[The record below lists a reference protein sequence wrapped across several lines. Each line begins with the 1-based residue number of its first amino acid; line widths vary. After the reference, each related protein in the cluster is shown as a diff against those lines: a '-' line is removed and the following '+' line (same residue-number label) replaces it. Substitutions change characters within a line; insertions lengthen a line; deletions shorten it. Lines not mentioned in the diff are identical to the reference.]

1 MVGMPM
7 LDRAVLDAPTRLHA
21 VSQARET
28 FAGRPVGFDAIAR
41 MTARLTHAPIG
52 MISLL
57 GNTEEEL
64 IGQCGVPEWFAPD
77 RHGARRHALCAYVV
91 CGNDVL
97 AVEEL
102 LAGEVASDDPLRN
115 NPLLVDGGIRAFAG
129 APLRDGAGRPLG
141 AVSVADTVARAWD
154 PGELAVLSEVA
165 EMLRFEPDGEAA
177 RATLIEEPP
186 PSGPTGQAWPSSM
199 QAGFE
204 GDRQFFAALLDSLQV
219 GVVVADS
226 TGRPV
231 LVNKMSRERNKVPA
245 GLSPEEAIAL
255 ICRRL
260 YHPDGTP
267 FERHEMAYVRAL
279 VDETVQRAESISHG
293 PGFLDQHVVAYGKA
307 LRTDEGKVLGT
318 VTTVLDVTDRWRADR
333 FRECNLRIATML
345 NHADTVEEA
354 GPELVNALGEA
365 LDWPCVALWLANP
378 AERVLDLVAHHVDPG
393 IALAAPI
400 PARMGRGAS
409 VTGECWRSGTLLW
422 VPQYAESRYVR
433 GPGAREFSPAGEG
446 PRLYTAV
453 AVPIRD
459 EDCVVGVLTCFA
471 DTVENDRPLL
481 TGLLEDIA
489 EQVGYFLARRRSM
502 ELAMQLVRARDDFI
516 ALVGHELRTP
526 LTSITTCSDL
536 LLEDEELS
544 GDARELVEIVS
555 RNVGSVH
562 AIIDDL
568 LDLAALESGHL
579 RPHLLPIDLVAVVS
593 DAIAELGDQGGTR
606 LHTGLPSTV
615 MLAGDARRLR
625 QVVDNLLSNA
635 VKYSPDGGDIHV
647 ELVAGEDFAE
657 LAVTDSGI
665 GILPDDRDRLFD
677 RFYRGDNARHNI
689 PGSGLGLTLV
699 RAIVQAHCGTVAL
712 DPTKKDGTRILVRL
726 PLHAAATTP
735 ADGQPGVAL
744 RYPLRGVFRPLEPN
758 RHVPE

>member
-1 MVGMPM
+1 MPV
-7 LDRAVLDAPTRLHA
+7 LDRAVLDAPARLHA

-28 FAGRPVGFDAIAR
+28 FAGMPVGFDAIAR
-41 MTARLTHAPIG
+41 MTARLTNAPIG

-57 GNTEEEL
+57 GSAEEEL
-64 IGQCGVPEWFAPD
+64 IGRYGVPEWFAPD
-77 RHGARRHALCAYVV
+77 RHGARHALCAYVV
-91 CGNDVL
+91 CGNEVL

-102 LAGEVASDDPLRN
+102 PAGEGASDDPLRS
-115 NPLLVDGGIRAFAG
+115 NPLLADGGIRAFAG
-129 APLRDGAGRPLG
+129 APLRDEAGRPLG
-141 AVSVADTVARAWD
+141 AVSVADTVARAWH
-154 PGELAVLSEVA
+154 PGELAVLAEVA

-177 RATLIEEPP
+177 RATLGEEPP
-186 PSGPTGQAWPSSM
+186 PSGRTGRAWPSSM

-204 GDRQFFAALLDSLQV
+204 GDRRFFAALLDSLQV

-231 LVNKMSRERNKVPA
+231 LVNKMARERNRVPA
-245 GLSPEEAIAL
+245 GLSPEEAIAT

-260 YHPDGTP
+260 RHSDGTS
-267 FERHEMAYVRAL
+267 FERHEMVFVRAL
-279 VDETVQRAESISHG
+279 VDENVQRAESILQG
-293 PGFLDQHVVAYGKA
+293 TGFRDHHVVAYGKA
-307 LRTDEGKVLGT
+307 LRTDEGELFGS

-333 FRECNLRIATML
+333 FRDCNLRIATML

-354 GPELVNALGEA
+354 GPELVDALGEA

-378 AERVLDLVAHHVDPG
+378 AEHVLDLVAHHLDSG

-400 PARMGRGAS
+400 PDRVERGGS
-409 VTGECWRSGTLLW
+409 VTGECWQSGTLLW
-422 VPQYAESRYVR
+422 VPRYAESRYAR
-433 GPGAREFSPAGEG
+433 GPGAQEFSPAGDG
-446 PRLYTAV
+446 PRPYTAV

-459 EDCVVGVLTCFA
+459 EACVVGVLTCFA
-471 DTVENDRPLL
+471 DTVEHDRPLL

-489 EQVGYFLARRRSM
+489 EQVGYFLARHHSM
-502 ELAMQLVRARDDFI
+502 ELAMQLVRTRDDFI

-536 LLEDEELS
+536 LLEDEQLS
-544 GDARELVEIVS
+544 DDARELVEIVS

-562 AIIDDL
+562 AIIEDL

-579 RPHLLPIDLVAVVS
+579 RPQLLPVDLVAVVS
-593 DAIAELGDQGGTR
+593 AAIAELGDQAGTR

-615 MLAGDARRLR
+615 VLAGDARRLR

-657 LAVTDSGI
+657 LAVTDNGI
-665 GILPDDRDRLFD
+665 GIPPEDRDRLFD
-677 RFYRGDNARHNI
+677 RFYRGGNARHNI
-689 PGSGLGLTLV
+689 PGTGLGLTLV
-699 RAIVQAHCGTVAL
+699 RTIVQAHCGTVAL
-712 DPTKKDGTRILVRL
+712 DPTRKNGTRILVRL

-744 RYPLRGVFRPLEPN
+744 RYPLRGAFRPLEPI
-758 RHVPE
+758 RRVPDQDCG

>member
-1 MVGMPM
+1 MP
-7 LDRAVLDAPTRLHA
+7 DRAILDAPARLHA

-28 FAGRPVGFDAIAR
+28 FAGMPVRFDAIAR
-41 MTARLTHAPIG
+41 MTARLTNAPIA

-57 GNTEEEL
+57 GDAEEEL
-64 IGQCGVPEWFAPD
+64 IGRYGVPGWSAPD
-77 RHGARRHALCAYVV
+77 RHGARRHTLCAHVV
-91 CGNDVL
+91 CGNQVL
-97 AVEEL
+97 AVDEL
-102 LAGEVASDDPLRN
+102 LAGEVASDD
-115 NPLLVDGGIRAFAG
+115 PLLVDGGIRAFAG
-129 APLRDGAGRPLG
+129 APLRDEDGRPLG
-141 AVSVADTVARAWD
+141 AVSVADTVARAWSPD
-154 PGELAVLSEVA
+154 ELAVLAEVA
-165 EMLRFEPDGEAA
+165 EMLRFAPDGE
-177 RATLIEEPP
+177 P
-186 PSGPTGQAWPSSM
+186 GQTGRAWPSSM

-204 GDRQFFAALLDSLQV
+204 GDRRFFAALLDSLQV

-231 LVNKMSRERNKVPA
+231 LVNQMARKRNRVPD
-245 GLSPEEAIAL
+245 GLSADEAISAV
-255 ICRRL
+255 CRRL
-260 YHPDGTP
+260 HHPDGTP
-267 FERHEMAYVRAL
+267 FERHEMVYMRAL
-279 VDETVQRAESISHG
+279 VDETVQRAESILQG
-293 PGFLDQHVVAYGKA
+293 PGFQDQHVLAYGKA
-307 LRTDEGKVLGT
+307 LRTDEGELLGS

-354 GPELVNALGEA
+354 GPELVSALGEA
-365 LDWPCVALWLANP
+365 LDWPCAALWLANP
-378 AERVLDLVAHHVDPG
+378 AEQVLDLVAHHVDPG

-400 PARMGRGAS
+400 PARMGPGAS
-409 VTGECWRSGTLLW
+409 VTGECWQSGTLRW
-422 VPQYAESRYVR
+422 VPRYAESRYAR
-433 GPGAREFSPAGEG
+433 GPEAQEFSPAGDG
-446 PRLYTAV
+446 PLLHTAV

-471 DTVENDRPLL
+471 DTVEHDRPLL

-489 EQVGYFLARRRSM
+489 EQVGYFLARRHSM

-516 ALVGHELRTP
+516 ALAGHELRTP

-536 LLEDEELS
+536 LLEDDQLS
-544 GDARELVEIVS
+544 DDARELVEIVS

-579 RPHLLPIDLVAVVS
+579 RPQLLPVDLVAIVS
-593 DAIAELGDQGGTR
+593 AAIAELGDQAGTR
-606 LHTGLPSTV
+606 LHTCLPSTV

-657 LAVTDSGI
+657 LAVTDNGI
-665 GILPDDRDRLFD
+665 GIPPDDRDRLFD
-677 RFYRGDNARHNI
+677 RFYRGGNARHNI
-689 PGSGLGLTLV
+689 PGTGLGLTLV
-699 RAIVQAHCGTVAL
+699 RTIVQAHCGTVAL
-712 DPTKKDGTRILVRL
+712 DSTKKDGTRILVRL

-735 ADGQPGVAL
+735 ADGQPGIAL
-744 RYPLRGVFRPLEPN
+744 RYPLRGVFRPLGPN
-758 RHVPE
+758 RHVPD